1 MSTDIVKA
9 GEVTLGSKVMWSSI
23 SALLF
28 VVLSSPYVYSLTA
41 RVLPTSVNGCPTTVG
56 LFLHAAVFMLV
67 KFLIMKFASSEKL
80 TTELMLKYA
89 FYGTLLFLVLAGTDA
104 YRLTGLA
111 SNGCPELKG
120 LLLHGVVYMVLLVA
134 MMSFPKDQ

>member
-1 MSTDIVKA
+1 MSTDIVKTSDL
-9 GEVTLGSKVMWSSI
+9 TLGSKVMWSSV

-28 VVLSSPYVYSLTA
+28 VVLSSPFVYSLTA

-80 TTELMLKYA
+80 TLELMLKYA

-111 SNGCPELKG
+111 QNGCPDLKG
-120 LLLHGVVYMVLLVA
+120 LLVHGVVYMVLLVV